1 MVVVTSIGSVVV
13 VVVVDGESALPKF
26 SSTTDSFKASIRG
39 DDTVEG
45 ISGTTGSTGTTG
57 GLAVVAVVV
66 VFLVRSRY
74 GPSDGMMKLPD
85 PSGTVR
91 GSNTRT
97 SPSRSGE
104 LLPSLVGGGVVV
116 VVVVLGR
123 KAALAS
129 AN

>member
-1 MVVVTSIGSVVV
+1 MILDQTVS
-13 VVVVDGESALPKF
+13 LFFF
-26 SSTTDSFKASIRG
+26 SFLSFI
-39 DDTVEG
+39 V
-45 ISGTTGSTGTTG
+45 
-57 GLAVVAVVV
+57 VVV

-85 PSGTVR
+85 PSGTAR

-104 LLPSLVGGGVVV
+104 LLPSLIGGGVVVVV